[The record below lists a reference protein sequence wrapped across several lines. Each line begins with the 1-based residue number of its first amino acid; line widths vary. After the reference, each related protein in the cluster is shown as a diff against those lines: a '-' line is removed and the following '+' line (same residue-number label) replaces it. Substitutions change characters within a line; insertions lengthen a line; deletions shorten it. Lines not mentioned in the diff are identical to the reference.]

1 MSEVQPSS
9 ATVLADV
16 GKLNGPARPGRPEKS
31 DLCRDGEGRNRT
43 GDTTIFSAERER
55 ESLSSE
61 GEVDDGT
68 PANQE
73 LRLFDD

>member
-1 MSEVQPSS
+1 MERS
-9 ATVLADV
+9 
-16 GKLNGPARPGRPEKS
+16 
-31 DLCRDGEGRNRT
+31 DGEGRNRT

-55 ESLSSE
+55 ESWSSE